1 MADQAADYRSEM
13 GACAEAIGLNHPAI
27 VQPQDHWA
35 DLNGIR
41 LHYLDWG
48 NPTLPHLILLHGGGL
63 TAHTWDMAAL
73 LLRDTYHL
81 VALDLRG
88 HGDSGW
94 TPEDQADDLWALLV
108 EDTRAFIQHIGYDH
122 VTLCG
127 MSMGG
132 VTVARYAGQYPEGLD
147 ALIVVDVAPTIETQ
161 GQVDMQALRRD
172 TETMNA
178 FDDFLNRAIKFA
190 PHRHPAHLRYSLMH
204 SLKQVPEGWTWKQ
217 QTRSEPEGLSDEERK
232 ARMTIWS
239 GPMQDAIGRV
249 RAPSLLIRGANSK
262 ILSEQGAQ
270 AMVAEM
276 RDCEFRLIE
285 GATHNVQGDQ
295 PAVFAREVDA
305 FLQRRG
311 IR

>member
-1 MADQAADYRSEM
+1 MVQPVRDYRPEM
-13 GACAEAIGLNHPAI
+13 RACAEAIQLNPPAI
-27 VQPQDHWA
+27 VQPEDHWA

-48 NPTLPHLILLHGGGL
+48 NPQLPHVILLHGGGL
-63 TAHTWDMAAL
+63 TARTWDMAAL

-94 TPEDQADDLWALLV
+94 TPEDQADDVWNLLV
-108 EDTRAFIQHIGYDH
+108 ADTRALIQHLGYDH
-122 VTLCG
+122 FTLCG

-147 ALIVVDVAPTIETQ
+147 ALIVVDVAPTIETE
-161 GQVDMQALRRD
+161 GQVAMQALRRD
-172 TETMNA
+172 TETMSE

-190 PHRHPAHLRYSLMH
+190 PHRHPAHLRYSLLH

-217 QTRSEPEGLSDEERK
+217 QPRAEPEGETDEERK
-232 ARMTIWS
+232 ARMTVWS
-239 GPMQDAIGRV
+239 EPMQEAIRRV
-249 RAPSLLIRGANSK
+249 RAPSLLIRGTNSK

-276 RDCEFRLIE
+276 RDCDLRLIE

-295 PAVFAREVDA
+295 PAAFARELDE